1 MDEAYTMNRR
11 TTMKLIVAAG
21 TVTAGGGTYHWLT
34 KDRQHA
40 SLNFELAHKRVSEM
54 PLVNSETEGAWRA
67 ARTLHHLAQSIEF
80 SIEGFP
86 ELKSELF
93 RSTVGPLAF
102 SVFKAR
108 GQMMHSL
115 EEIIP
120 GEVVT
125 ETDMALA
132 KERLLVA
139 LERFDSHSQPLQP
152 HFAYG
157 ALNKQEYAIAHV
169 LHLNDHLGV

>member
-1 MDEAYTMNRR
+1 MNRR
-11 TTMKLIVAAG
+11 ATLKLIVAAG
-21 TVTAGGGTYHWLT
+21 AVTAGGGSYHWLS
-34 KDRQHA
+34 KDRQYE
-40 SLNFELAHKRVSEM
+40 SLDFANARKRIREL
-54 PLVNSETEGAWRA
+54 PLIDSETEGSWRA

-80 SIEGFP
+80 SMDGFP
-86 ELKSELF
+86 ELKSDLF

-108 GQMMHSL
+108 GTMTHSL
-115 EEIIP
+115 EEVIP

-139 LERFDSHSQPLQP
+139 LNRFDSYAQPLQP

-157 ALNKQEYAIAHV
+157 ALNKQEYAVAHV
-169 LHLNDHLGV
+169 LHVNDHLGV